1 MSQDTKCSKCLVV
14 LSNSNWSL
22 CSQKNKRLSCSDCLK
37 KQNQEWANKNKEK
50 LRLKHKEYYYKN
62 KEKRLESSKKYI
74 ANNREKH
81 NLLKRKHTN
90 KRRALLLKRLPLW
103 ANLDHISTFYSNCPK
118 GYHVDHIIPLQGDN
132 VSGLHVEN
140 NLQYLPATE
149 NLSKGNK
156 YNVG

>member
-1 MSQDTKCSKCLVV
+1 MSLGTKCSKCFVF
-14 LSNSNWSL
+14 LSDDNWSKS
-22 CSQKNKRLSCSDCLK
+22 SQKNKRFSCNNCLR
-37 KQNQEWANKNKEK
+37 QQHQVWSNQNKEK
-50 LRLKHKEYYYKN
+50 LRVKHKEYYYKN
-62 KEKRLESSKKYI
+62 KEKRLESNKKYI
-74 ANNREKH
+74 SLNREKH

-103 ANLDHISTFYSNCPK
+103 ANLSSISDFYSNCPK

-149 NLSKGNK
+149 NLSKGNR
-156 YNVG
+156 YNVE